1 MDTDRYLMSGHT
13 RLAHVIGTTWVQ
25 AMCGSQSLQAK
36 FDELTTRT
44 PHQVTSFEKQDIIDT
59 LRTLGDDRG
68 ISAII
73 LTGSGKAFSAGGNL
87 KGMQERT
94 GIGVLDQPDSTRANY
109 RKGVQAVIRALM
121 DCEVPMIAAVNGH
134 AIGLGADLACTCD
147 IRIAAES
154 AKFACSFIK
163 VGIVPGD
170 GGAWLLQK
178 ILGYPRAAELFLT
191 GDRFD
196 AAQAKEYG
204 LVTDVVPDAE
214 LMDRAIAIAERIV
227 CNPPRALRLT
237 KRLLREAQH
246 SRMSDILELSAA
258 YQAIVHETA
267 DNREAINAFVEK
279 RSPVFTGE

>member
-1 MDTDRYLMSGHT
+1 MNNDGRAPRKDMGTMGEFLSVERRGKIAILTMIKPESMN
-13 RLAHVIGTTWVQ
+13 AIGTHED
-25 AMCGSQSLQAK
+25 C
-36 FDELTTRT
+36 
-44 PHQVTSFEKQDIIDT
+44 QDIIET
-59 LRTLGDDRG
+59 LRTLNDDRG
-68 ISAII
+68 VSAIV

-147 IRIAAES
+147 IRIAATS
-154 AKFACSFIK
+154 AQFACSFIK

-178 ILGYPRAAELFLT
+178 IVGYPRAAELFLT

-196 AAQAKEYG
+196 AQQAKEYG

-214 LMDRAIAIAERIV
+214 LLDRAIAIAERIV

-279 RSPVFTGE
+279 RPPVFTGE